1 MLLPMLLPSG
11 VSVDNTTLEE
21 HQKREATWGRP
32 PNDPFTG
39 VPFTSTSQPL
49 PNPQLKS
56 RIDHF
61 LLQKGMM
68 RREGVLG
75 RQGEGENPQA
85 SRLITSTVD
94 GHSQNSPCFS
104 KSSINNTV
112 IQYNAGT
119 RNTNRITQIED
130 TGLGHSSDNRNY
142 TSNSQPLTTDSK
154 SELER
159 RKKRDRSGISKESTE
174 GSTAEKQLLPQTKR
188 PRNDAVSGE
197 YNMFGKSKILKHIC
211 YRFFLSDLSVVSIHH
226 PSSVPSCSSHE
237 QRLSAS
243 LDEALFSALQG
254 RPSFTSNLSQQP
266 RVAPDSEPPSTSQ
279 HCQTAGTPSMPP
291 GRILKS
297 PLSHA

>member
-68 RREGVLG
+68 RREGTLG

-85 SRLITSTVD
+85 SRLIASTVD
-94 GHSQNSPCFS
+94 GHSQSSPCVS
-104 KSSINNTV
+104 ESSINSTV

-119 RNTNRITQIED
+119 RNTNRITQVED
-130 TGLGHSSDNRNY
+130 TGLGYSSDNGNH
-142 TSNSQPLTTDSK
+142 TSNSQLLTTDSK

-159 RKKRDRSGISKESTE
+159 RKKRDRSGISKESTD
-174 GSTAEKQLLPQTKR
+174 GSTAEKQLLPQIKR

-197 YNMFGKSKILKHIC
+197 YNMFCKSEILKHILTV
-211 YRFFLSDLSVVSIHH
+211 FFCSLVVSIHR

-237 QRLSAS
+237 QRLTAS

-254 RPSFTSNLSQQP
+254 RPSFTSNLSQQ
-266 RVAPDSEPPSTSQ
+266 RQVAPDSEPLNTSQ
-279 HCQTAGTPSMPP
+279 HCPTAGNPSVPT
-291 GRILKS
+291 GTI
-297 PLSHA
+297 